1 MSYLIVNAD
10 DFGLSDG
17 VNAGIAESHR
27 RGIVTS
33 ASLMVRPG
41 TAIAAAELSREL
53 PALSVGLHFDLG
65 EWMCRDGTWHT
76 LSEVVPLD
84 DPQAVRDELW
94 RQLNRFRELLGRD
107 PTHLD
112 SHQHV
117 HRQSPVR
124 EIAAEIAA
132 ELDVSLRHYNPS
144 VRYCGDFYGQ
154 TGDGRSRP
162 EAIVPERL
170 VELIRELPDGI
181 TELACHP
188 GLDEHLPTM
197 YCHERRREVEA
208 LCAAPVTD
216 AVERFVKLI
225 SFAEVPKMELS
236 P

>member
-10 DFGLSDG
+10 DFGLSEG
-17 VNAGIAESHR
+17 VNAGIAETHR

-33 ASLMVRPG
+33 ASLMVRPQ
-41 TAIAAAELSREL
+41 AAAAAAELSRDL

-65 EWMCRDGTWHT
+65 EWICREGMWYL
-76 LSEVVPLD
+76 LSEVVSLD
-84 DPQAVRDELW
+84 DPRAVRAELW
-94 RQLNRFRELLGRD
+94 RQLNRFRELLGKD

-124 EIAAEIAA
+124 EVAAEIAA
-132 ELDVSLRHYNPS
+132 ELDVPLRHDNS
-144 VRYCGDFYGQ
+144 GVRYCGDFYGQ

-162 EAIVPERL
+162 EAILPERL
-170 VELIRELPDGI
+170 VELIRDLPDGI

-197 YCHERRREVEA
+197 YCRERRREVES
-208 LCAAPVTD
+208 LCASPVRE
-216 AVERFVKLI
+216 AVERFAKLI
-225 SFAEVPKMELS
+225 SFADVAEVELS